1 MDDGS
6 HVVGETKITAS
17 ERRIVELKMVPADP
31 EPMPQTLQAIA
42 DADLITI
49 GPGSLF
55 TSLIPNLLVR
65 GIPEAIAAS
74 RAVKVF
80 ICNLMTEAN
89 ESLHM
94 SASDHVKAIYAHGGH
109 GLFHYAL
116 VNREPVSAGHERAL
130 RGRARPGRWKR
141 DIPRAGLKKL
151 GVQCIAGN
159 FILGK
164 VNWPATPQTV
174 SARELLRLAKF
185 TRPRICPDFAPQALR

>member
-1 MDDGS
+1 MAPG
-6 HVVGETKITAS
+6 
-17 ERRIVELKMVPADP
+17 DP

-55 TSLIPNLLVR
+55 TSLILNLLVR

-94 SASDHVKAIYAHGGH
+94 SASDHIMAIYAHGGH

-116 VNREPVSAGHERAL
+116 VNCEPVSADMK
-130 RGRARPGRWKR
+130 ARYAQEAAEPVECDLGAVE
-141 DIPRAGLKKL
+141 DL
-151 GVQCIAGN
+151 GVQCVAGN
-159 FILGK
+159 FIDELE
-164 VNWPATPQTV
+164 VVRHATDRIC
-174 SARELLRLAKF
+174 RELMRLAENNPGRKI
-185 TRPRICPDFAPQALR
+185 TVIQPAGRSSQS